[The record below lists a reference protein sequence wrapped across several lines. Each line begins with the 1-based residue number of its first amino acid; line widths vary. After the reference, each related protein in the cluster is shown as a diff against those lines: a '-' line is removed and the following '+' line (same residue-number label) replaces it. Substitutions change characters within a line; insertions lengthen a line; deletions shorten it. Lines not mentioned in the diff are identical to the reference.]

1 MKLELYLLQNM
12 PRCNCVLYQNLV
24 VCSNSSTGIFNPL
37 QSLLKRVD
45 KFCALTPISPK
56 HSTEKRLQPNIWRT
70 NRFAT
75 STSSFQKRFTHWR
88 WSITD
93 RCNATLTFASHGKRQ
108 CVMATSAPAL
118 TSKVT
123 NSSRFRALAI
133 PITLAPL
140 LSPRLAPQWVVV
152 LRSARCS
159 INFRAISSW
168 PWLAASQRG
177 VLPRVKHAWL
187 MCARISIKR
196 SKTRSELVY
205 TAYHIGDVPRPF
217 VSVRLRNFS
226 RSSPES

>member
-12 PRCNCVLYQNLV
+12 PRCNCVSYQNLV

-108 CVMATSAPAL
+108 CVMAT
-118 TSKVT
+118 V
-123 NSSRFRALAI
+123 
-133 PITLAPL
+133 
-140 LSPRLAPQWVVV
+140 LSHQ
-152 LRSARCS
+152 RSARWPR
-159 INFRAISSW
+159 RAISRAEKQQSIYQLDPKTATAKNCVASLFLSW
-168 PWLAASQRG
+168 FYNCC
-177 VLPRVKHAWL
+177 L
-187 MCARISIKR
+187 MS
-196 SKTRSELVY
+196 L
-205 TAYHIGDVPRPF
+205 
-217 VSVRLRNFS
+217 
-226 RSSPES
+226 